1 MDFRTVMI
9 ATVAAI
15 ACGATAE
22 AAQPT
27 ISMIIY
33 TAPGVPFFNPLIK
46 GAQDAAKQADVAL
59 NIQYANND
67 QVLQNNII
75 QTAVASKV
83 DGIATVIWDDH
94 AFHKSICDA
103 VDAGV
108 PVIAFNVDNTK
119 GAAGSCRL
127 AFIGQDFVD
136 AGYLIGKRMVA
147 AAHLKK
153 GDLVFTPVEFPDAA
167 YATLRH
173 EGVQKAL
180 DEVGAKSEIV
190 GTGANLADVRTKMVQ
205 YLVGHSDVKA
215 IIALGEQPLDEAL
228 PSLQEA
234 KLKVPVGGF
243 DLSKDILDAIGKGD
257 IVATVDQQPYSQ
269 GFFTVQQ
276 LALKNPIR
284 ALSLRHEDGR
294 PRAGGQDQ
302 LSIRG
307 KMGGNLSLN
316 GLARRCLVSPEP
328 SALQ

>member
-1 MDFRTVMI
+1 MGLRTVML
-9 ATVAAI
+9 AAAAAV
-15 ACGATAE
+15 ACGATA
-22 AAQPT
+22 ASADQPKIT
-27 ISMIIY
+27 MIIY

-46 GAQDAAKQADVAL
+46 GAEDAAKEADVDL

-67 QVLQNNII
+67 QVLENNII
-75 QTAVASKV
+75 ETAVASKV
-83 DGIATVIWDDH
+83 GGIATVIWDDH

-103 VDAGV
+103 VEAGI

-147 AAHLKK
+147 DAHLKQ

-190 GTGANLADVRTKMVQ
+190 GTGANLSDVRTKLVQ
-205 YLVGHSDVKA
+205 YLVCHGDVKA

-228 PSLQEA
+228 PALQEA

-243 DLSKDILDAIGKGD
+243 DLSKDILDGIAKGD
-257 IVATVDQQPYSQ
+257 IVATVDQQPYYQ

-276 LALKNPIR
+276 LALKIR
-284 ALSLRHEDGR
+284 YGLYPSDMKTGGR
-294 PRAGGQDQ
+294 GVVDKTNYQYAVKWAGTY
-302 LSIRG
+302 R
-307 KMGGNLSLN
+307 
-316 GLARRCLVSPEP
+316 
-328 SALQ
+328 

>member
-1 MDFRTVMI
+1 MRLRTVML
-9 ATVAAI
+9 AAVAAV
-15 ACGATAE
+15 ACGATA
-22 AAQPT
+22 AAVDQPKIT
-27 ISMIIY
+27 MIIY

-46 GAQDAAKQADVAL
+46 GAQDAAKQADVDL

-94 AFHKSICDA
+94 AFHKSICNA
-103 VDAGV
+103 VDAGI
-108 PVIAFNVDNTK
+108 PVVAFNVDNTK

-136 AGYLIGKRMVA
+136 AGYLIGKRVVA
-147 AAHLKK
+147 DAHLKK

-190 GTGANLADVRTKMVQ
+190 GTGANLADVRTKLVQ
-205 YLVGHSDVKA
+205 YLVGHGDVKA

-228 PSLQEA
+228 PALQEA

-243 DLSKDILDAIGKGD
+243 DVSKDILDGIAKGD
-257 IVATVDQQPYSQ
+257 IIATVDQQPYSQ

-276 LALKNPIR
+276 LALRIR
-284 ALSLRHEDGR
+284 YGLFPSDMKTGGR
-294 PRAGGQDQ
+294 GLVDKTNYQYAVKWAGTY
-302 LSIRG
+302 R
-307 KMGGNLSLN
+307 
-316 GLARRCLVSPEP
+316 
-328 SALQ
+328 

>member
-1 MDFRTVMI
+1 ML
-9 ATVAAI
+9 AAVAAI
-15 ACGATAE
+15 ACGATAGN
-22 AAQPT
+22 ADQPKIT
-27 ISMIIY
+27 MIIY

-46 GAQDAAKQADVAL
+46 GAQDAAKQADVDL

-67 QVLQNNII
+67 QVLENNII

-94 AFHKSICDA
+94 AFHKSICNA
-103 VDAGV
+103 VDAGI

-119 GAAGSCRL
+119 GAAASCRL

-136 AGYLIGKRMVA
+136 AGYLIGKRVVA
-147 AAHLKK
+147 DAHLKK

-180 DEVGAKSEIV
+180 DEVGAKSEII
-190 GTGANLADVRTKMVQ
+190 GTGANLADVRTKLVQ
-205 YLVGHSDVKA
+205 YLVGHGDVKA

-228 PSLQEA
+228 PALQEA

-243 DLSKDILDAIGKGD
+243 DVSKDILDGIAKGD
-257 IVATVDQQPYSQ
+257 IIATVDQQPYSQ

-276 LALKNPIR
+276 LALRIR
-284 ALSLRHEDGR
+284 YGLFPSDMKTGGR
-294 PRAGGQDQ
+294 GLVDKTNYQYAVKWAGTY
-302 LSIRG
+302 R
-307 KMGGNLSLN
+307 
-316 GLARRCLVSPEP
+316 
-328 SALQ
+328 

>member
-1 MDFRTVMI
+1 MGLKAAMLG
-9 ATVAAI
+9 AAAAI
-15 ACGATAE
+15 VCATTTAS
-22 AAQPT
+22 AAQPK

-46 GAQDAAKQADVAL
+46 GAQDAAKEADVDL
-59 NIQYANND
+59 DIQYANND

-75 QTAVASKV
+75 ETDVANKV

-103 VDAGV
+103 VGAGI

-167 YATLRH
+167 YAALRH
-173 EGVQKAL
+173 QGVQKAL
-180 DEVGAKSEIV
+180 DEVGAMSEIV
-190 GTGANLADVRTKMVQ
+190 GTGANLPEVRTKMVQ
-205 YLVGHSDVKA
+205 YLVGHQDVKA
-215 IIALGEQPLDEAL
+215 IIGLGEQPMIEAL
-228 PSLQEA
+228 PALKEA

-243 DLSKDILDAIGKGD
+243 DLSKEILEGIGSGD
-257 IVATVDQQPYSQ
+257 IEATVDQQPYSQ
-269 GFFTVQQ
+269 GFFTIEQ
-276 LALKNPIR
+276 LALKIR
-284 ALSLRHEDGR
+284 YGLYPSDMKTGGLGLVDKTNYKLAIQW
-294 PRAGGQDQ
+294 AGTY
-302 LSIRG
+302 R
-307 KMGGNLSLN
+307 
-316 GLARRCLVSPEP
+316 
-328 SALQ
+328 